1 MSLVFRSEEQGS
13 VTKPESAVEPALYHP
28 SGDGF
33 VATPFARGPWDPRF
47 QHGGPPAA
55 LLVGAMAAFGDDAGA
70 FRLAR
75 LTVELLRPV
84 PLGHCRVEVRS
95 IRAGRT
101 VDRLEGRLIA
111 EDRVCLEARC
121 LRIRRQPLAVVAGPD
136 LARWP
141 DPGGLE
147 DFVFP
152 FFEQDIGYHRA
163 VQLRIAHGSW
173 GSTPIGMWARCVVP
187 LVSGRETT
195 PLERLLILADAQSGM
210 GVPLDPRDYTFVNPD
225 LSVLITREPASDW
238 LGFDVRSSASPDG
251 TGLSES
257 AIRDQQGA
265 VGRSGQLLVVA
276 QR

>member
-1 MSLVFRSEEQGS
+1 MRVPDPAKDS
-13 VTKPESAVEPALYHP
+13 ALYLP
-28 SGDGF
+28 VGEGF
-33 VATPFARGPWDPRF
+33 SATAFSRGPWDPRF

-55 LLVGAMAAFGDDAGA
+55 LLAGAMAAHGEGA
-70 FRLAR
+70 EGFRLAR

-84 PLGHCRVEVRS
+84 PLGHCTVEVRTLRS
-95 IRAGRT
+95 GRT
-101 VDRLEGRLIA
+101 VDRLEGRLSV
-111 EDRVCLEARC
+111 EGRVCLEARG
-121 LRIRRQPLAVVAGPD
+121 LRIRRQPLATSASPP
-136 LARWP
+136 LAPWP
-141 DPGGLE
+141 EPEDLE

-163 VQLRIAHGSW
+163 VQLRIAHGTW

-187 LVSGRETT
+187 LVAGRETT

-210 GVPLDPRDYTFVNPD
+210 GVPLDPRAYTFVNPD
-225 LSVLITREPASDW
+225 LSVLIEREPTSDW
-238 LGFDVRSSASPDG
+238 LGFGVRSSAGPDG

-257 AIRDQQGA
+257 AIRDRHGS